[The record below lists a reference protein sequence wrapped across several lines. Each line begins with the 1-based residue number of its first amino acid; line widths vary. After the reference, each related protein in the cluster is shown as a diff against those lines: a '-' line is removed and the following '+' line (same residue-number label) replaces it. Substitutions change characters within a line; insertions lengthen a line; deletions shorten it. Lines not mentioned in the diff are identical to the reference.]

1 MLRNYLHFQGS
12 EVFKLTPPSDDAWIK
27 FFDWATSENLTEVF
41 LEHILERNLYKVT
54 LTARHNFFLPG
65 GWIHS
70 VYTPED
76 SIVFGRNFF
85 HNFAIDS
92 QIR

>member
-1 MLRNYLHFQGS
+1 MFT
-12 EVFKLTPPSDDAWIK
+12 LTPPSDDAWTK
-27 FFDWATSENLTEVF
+27 YFKWATSENLTEVF
-41 LEHILERNLYKVT
+41 PGEIYEGNMYKVT
-54 LTARHNFFLPG
+54 LTAGQTFFLPG

-76 SIVFGRNFF
+76 SIVFGGNFL
-85 HNFAIDS
+85 HNFRIDS